1 MTVGELCIRQ
11 VAVVRKDETVVEAA
25 RCMREHHV
33 GNVIVVE
40 ERGGEFFPVGILTD
54 RDIVVS
60 IVAKDPDHLTALTV
74 GDVMSTDLI
83 TAREAESVAEVFKR
97 LRARSIRRV
106 PVVSDRGALQGILSV
121 DDLIGYLCEEMT
133 DLAKLIAHQQNRE
146 REERA

>member
-1 MTVGELCIRQ
+1 
-11 VAVVRKDETVVEAA
+11 
-25 RCMREHHV
+25 
-33 GNVIVVE
+33 
-40 ERGGEFFPVGILTD
+40 
-54 RDIVVS
+54 
-60 IVAKDPDHLTALTV
+60 VAKDPDHLTALTV